1 MVEIADWVIIAIP
14 AVVLTVCIIYATY
27 FKISTTRFPKTIEF
41 NQQIQ
46 PNQTVN
52 VLSIE
57 GIGSIKN
64 IVAQTT
70 GSNDSLLDL
79 TLDQTSYF
87 VLDLLKD
94 QNSIAIVPVNQSGL
108 KFNVKLDAWFYKG
121 FSLSIYN
128 KSDGNL
134 VASGKIYY
142 EIKKSR
148 METAKGLIKDFKGDK
163 PMVNQE

>member
-14 AVVLTVCIIYATY
+14 ALTLIVCISYAAY
-27 FKISTTRFPKTIEF
+27 FKISTARFPKTIEF
-41 NQQIQ
+41 NQQIS

-52 VLSIE
+52 ILSVE
-57 GIGSIKN
+57 GVGSIKK

-94 QNSIAIVPVNQSGL
+94 QNLAEPIPVIQSGL

-128 KSDGNL
+128 KSNGNL
-134 VASGKIYY
+134 TASGKIYY

-148 METAKGLIKDFKGDK
+148 NETVKELIRDFKGEK
-163 PMVNQE
+163 PLMNQE

>member
-14 AVVLTVCIIYATY
+14 AVTLTVCIIYAAY
-27 FKISTTRFPKTIEF
+27 FKISTARFPKTIEF
-41 NQQIQ
+41 NQQIS

-52 VLSIE
+52 ILSIE
-57 GIGSIKN
+57 GVGSINK

-94 QNSIAIVPVNQSGL
+94 KNVAETIPVNQSGL

-128 KSDGNL
+128 KSNGNL
-134 VASGKIYY
+134 NASGKIYY
-142 EIKKSR
+142 EVKKSR
-148 METAKGLIKDFKGDK
+148 SETVKGLIRDFKGEK
-163 PMVNQE
+163 PLMNQE